1 MIKVKEEL
9 ARSRVERDTIK
20 KQAESVSK
28 EYDRLTEKYSKL
40 SKSQGNKKDDWNVQ
54 LIATYLIKYNFKKM
68 FLDLWFPW
76 VILDSIYGL
85 ASSSNDEM
93 TKGKMV

>member
-68 FLDLWFPW
+68 FLNIF
-76 VILDSIYGL
+76 IYLKGL
-85 ASSSNDEM
+85 FRALKIATFANEV
-93 TKGKMV
+93 GIRRN